1 MGTGKLAS
9 DIWDFGVR
17 HYHMGEGKS
26 RACIVLFSMAMS
38 DPKFSSRCLTPNPI
52 IKFAND

>member
-26 RACIVLFSMAMS
+26 RACTVLFSMAIS
-38 DPKFSSRCLTPNPI
+38 DLKFDRQQI
-52 IKFAND
+52 IKLLKV